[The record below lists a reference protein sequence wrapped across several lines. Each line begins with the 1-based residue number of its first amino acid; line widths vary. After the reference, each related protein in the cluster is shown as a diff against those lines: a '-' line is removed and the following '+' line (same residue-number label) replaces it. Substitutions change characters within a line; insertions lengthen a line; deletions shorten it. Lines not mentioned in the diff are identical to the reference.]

1 MSMTLSDLISTPIEY
16 FQGSLNNFD
25 AKKLVL
31 KPEEYTFFFYSFVF
45 WVCIY
50 LIIHFFVPVKLEKKK
65 DLYDTKT
72 RFVSI
77 IHASLMFLLAL
88 YDWVFLQENKCG
100 QTNSEFQNKV
110 SLFSCAYFLYDLI
123 TCILLDCSDNE
134 MVVHHL
140 FCMLGYTAS
149 VGYNNSANEI
159 LRALV
164 ITEVTCPIMHIRMIL
179 KNYKL
184 KHTKLHKLLDYIY
197 MVMYLIARMGIGS
210 HNIIFTVF
218 CRNNLL
224 LVKIAGGFIFL
235 QSLLFSKRM
244 VKILKHKKA
253 ESKERKQKGIEL
265 FWFSHNK
272 KVEECEYYKNSLKKH
287 AGYIP

>member
-1 MSMTLSDLISTPIEY
+1 MSMTFSDFISTPIEY

-45 WVCIY
+45 WVSIY

-224 LVKIAGGFIFL
+224 LKLLVD
-235 QSLLFSKRM
+235 LFSFN
-244 VKILKHKKA
+244 
-253 ESKERKQKGIEL
+253 L
-265 FWFSHNK
+265 FFSRR
-272 KVEECEYYKNSLKKH
+272 EW
-287 AGYIP
+287 